1 MENNVTPLVGG
12 GFTFSLIAALDEAFA
27 IGKSGDLPWRL
38 PDDLKFFKRT
48 TMGKP
53 MLMGRKTFESL
64 RGILPGRLHIVLSSQ
79 EDLALPEGVVHC
91 HTLDEALQRMREE
104 GTEEGCI
111 IGGGEVF
118 TQTLPLANRLYLT
131 RVKTTVEGAD
141 AFFPA
146 VDFSE
151 WNLVW
156 EEEHA
161 ADDRHAFPFTFQQWD
176 RIHHEDTKSTK
187 AH

>member
-1 MENNVTPLVGG
+1 MLL
-12 GFTFSLIAALDEAFA
+12 SLIAALDENLA

-79 EDLALPEGVVHC
+79 KDLRLPEGVVLC
-91 HTLDEALQRMREE
+91 HTLNEALARMQQENGEE
-104 GTEEGCI
+104 GYV
-111 IGGGEVF
+111 IGGGEIF
-118 TQTLPLANRLYLT
+118 TQTISHADRLYLT
-131 RVKTTVEGAD
+131 RVHTAVEEAD

-146 VDFSE
+146 VDFSD
-151 WNLVW
+151 WKLAW

-161 ADDRHAFPFTFQQWD
+161 ADEKHDFSFTFQAWE
-176 RIHHEDTKSTK
+176 R
-187 AH
+187 A

>member
-1 MENNVTPLVGG
+1 MRL
-12 GFTFSLIAALDEAFA
+12 SLIAALDEASA

-38 PDDLKFFKRT
+38 PDDLRFFKRT

-79 EDLALPEGVVHC
+79 KDLRLPEGVVLC
-91 HTLDEALQRMREE
+91 HTLNEALARMQQENV
-104 GTEEGCI
+104 EEGCV
-111 IGGGEVF
+111 IGGGEIF
-118 TQTLPLANRLYLT
+118 TQTTSRADRLYLT
-131 RVKTTVEGAD
+131 RVHTVVEEAD

-146 VDFSE
+146 VNFSD
-151 WNLVW
+151 WKLAW

-161 ADDRHAFPFTFQQWD
+161 ADEKHVFPFTFQRWE
-176 RIHHEDTKSTK
+176 RV
-187 AH
+187 

>member
-1 MENNVTPLVGG
+1 MLL
-12 GFTFSLIAALDEAFA
+12 SLIAALDVHFA
-27 IGKSGDLPWRL
+27 IGRAGDLPWRL

-48 TMGKP
+48 TMGSP

-79 EDLALPEGVVHC
+79 DLTLPEGVVHC
-91 HTLDEALQRMREE
+91 RTLEDALQTVQNTGAEE
-104 GTEEGCI
+104 GFI

-118 TQTLPLANRLYLT
+118 NQTLPRADRLYLT
-131 RVKTTVEGAD
+131 RVETAVNDAD

-151 WNLVW
+151 WKLAW
-156 EEEHA
+156 KEEHA
-161 ADDRHAFPFTFQQWD
+161 ADEKHAFPFTFERWE
-176 RIHHEDTKSTK
+176 RAS
-187 AH
+187 

>member
-1 MENNVTPLVGG
+1 MIL
-12 GFTFSLIAALDEAFA
+12 SLIAALDEAFA

-79 EDLALPEGVVHC
+79 EHLQLADAVVRRR
-91 HTLDEALQRMREE
+91 TLDEALHRMKNE
-104 GTEEGCI
+104 GTEEGCV
-111 IGGGEVF
+111 IGGGEIF
-118 TQTLPLANRLYLT
+118 KLTLPIADRLYLT
-131 RVKTTVEGAD
+131 RVHTTVDGAD
-141 AFFPA
+141 AFFPV
-146 VDFSE
+146 VDFSH
-151 WNLVW
+151 WKLVW

-161 ADDRHAFPFTFQQWD
+161 ADEKHAFPFTFQQWE
-176 RIHHEDTKSTK
+176 RR
-187 AH
+187 

>member
-1 MENNVTPLVGG
+1 MSL
-12 GFTFSLIAALDEAFA
+12 SLIAALDERGA
-27 IGKSGDLPWRL
+27 IGKAGDLPWRL

-79 EDLALPEGVVHC
+79 TLSLPEGVVAVRSV
-91 HTLDEALQRMREE
+91 EEGIARMKEE
-104 GTEEGCI
+104 GTDEGFV

-118 TQTLPLANRLYLT
+118 RQTLPRAHRLYLT
-131 RVKTTVEGAD
+131 RVHTVVEGAD
-141 AFFPA
+141 AVFPE
-146 VDFSE
+146 VDFSA
-151 WNLVW
+151 WKLLW

-161 ADDRHAFPFTFQQWD
+161 ADEKHVFPFTFQQWE
-176 RIHHEDTKSTK
+176 RNS
-187 AH
+187 

>member
-1 MENNVTPLVGG
+1 MTL
-12 GFTFSLIAALDEAFA
+12 SLIAALDENLA

-79 EDLALPEGVVHC
+79 EDLALPEGVVHRR
-91 HTLDEALQRMREE
+91 TLDEALQRMQEE
-104 GTEEGCI
+104 DADEGFI

-118 TQTLPLANRLYLT
+118 SQTLPRVERLYLT
-131 RVKTTVEGAD
+131 QVRTVAKGAD

-146 VDFSE
+146 VDFSA
-151 WNLVW
+151 WKLVW

-161 ADDRHAFPFTFQQWD
+161 ADEKHEFPFTFQRWE
-176 RIHHEDTKSTK
+176 R
-187 AH
+187 A